1 MFKRY
6 KFNSRGIG
14 IISSKV
20 IPFNTLVGNYFTKK
34 EPITN
39 ESRLIYEGWIE
50 TNPLGR
56 YLNHNRTPNCN
67 LILNNDIIEIYTNRE
82 ISVFEELTVNYLDV
96 INIIELPIRLK
107 NKYGIYDFD
116 YIEEEVVI
124 KQDLI

>member
-14 IISSKV
+14 IISSKI

-67 LILNNDIIEIYTNRE
+67 LILKNDIIQIYTNRE

>member
-14 IISSKV
+14 IISSKI

-34 EPITN
+34 EPITS
-39 ESRLIYEGWIE
+39 ESRLIYEGWVE

>member
-1 MFKRY
+1 MFKTY

-14 IISSKV
+14 IISSKI
-20 IPFNTLVGNYFTKK
+20 IPINTLIGNYFTKK
-34 EPITN
+34 EPITS

-82 ISVFEELTVNYLDV
+82 IYVFEELTVNYLDV
-96 INIIELPIRLK
+96 IDIIKLPIRLK
-107 NKYGIYDFD
+107 NKYGIYDFN
-116 YIEEEVVI
+116 YIEEEIVI
-124 KQDLI
+124 KKDLI

>member
-14 IISSKV
+14 IISSKI

-67 LILNNDIIEIYTNRE
+67 LILKNDTIQIYTNRE

>member
-67 LILNNDIIEIYTNRE
+67 LILKNDTIQIYTNRE

>member
-67 LILNNDIIEIYTNRE
+67 LILKNDIIQIYTNRE

>member
-6 KFNSRGIG
+6 KFNSRGVG
-14 IISSKV
+14 IISSKI
-20 IPFNTLVGNYFTKK
+20 IPLNTLVGNYFTKK
-34 EPITN
+34 ESITS

-67 LILNNDIIEIYTNRE
+67 LILTNDIIEIYTNRE
-82 ISVFEELTVNYLDV
+82 ISVFEELTVNYLDA
-96 INIIELPIRLK
+96 IDIIELPIRLK

-116 YIEEEVVI
+116 YIEEEIVI

>member
-14 IISSKV
+14 IISSKI

-34 EPITN
+34 EPITS

-67 LILNNDIIEIYTNRE
+67 LILNNDNIELYTNRE

-96 INIIELPIRLK
+96 IDIIELPIRLK

>member
-1 MFKRY
+1 MFKKY
-6 KFNSRGIG
+6 KFNSRGVG
-14 IISSKV
+14 IISSKI
-20 IPFNTLVGNYFTKK
+20 IPFNTLIGNYFTKS

-39 ESRLIYEGWIE
+39 KSRLIYEGWVE

-56 YLNHNRTPNCN
+56 YLNHNRNSNCN
-67 LILNNDIIEIYTNRE
+67 LILNKDIIEIYTNRE

-96 INIIELPIRLK
+96 IDIIELPIRLK

-116 YIEEEVVI
+116 YIEEEVII

>member
-1 MFKRY
+1 MFKTY

-14 IISSKV
+14 IISSKI
-20 IPFNTLVGNYFTKK
+20 IPINTLIGNYFTKK
-34 EPITN
+34 EPITS

-82 ISVFEELTVNYLDV
+82 IYVFEELTVNYLDV
-96 INIIELPIRLK
+96 IDIIKLPIRLK

-116 YIEEEVVI
+116 YIEEEIVI
-124 KQDLI
+124 KKDLI

>member
-14 IISSKV
+14 IISSKI

-67 LILNNDIIEIYTNRE
+67 LILKNDIIQIYTNRE
-82 ISVFEELTVNYLDV
+82 ISVFQELTVNYLDV